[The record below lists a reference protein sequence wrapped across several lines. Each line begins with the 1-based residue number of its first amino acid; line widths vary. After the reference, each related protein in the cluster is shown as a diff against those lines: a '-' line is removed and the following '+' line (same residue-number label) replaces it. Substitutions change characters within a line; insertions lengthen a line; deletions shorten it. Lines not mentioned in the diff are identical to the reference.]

1 MSTINSFSDPFSETT
16 NSRRLER
23 TLQFLHDE
31 GVAVPARD
39 FGGESPL
46 LEQIRQKLNIDVG
59 STDFDLDN
67 CTLTGPL
74 KTAFL
79 FEVIEHLGSP
89 LRILQEIHNALDDD
103 GILYLS
109 MPLVVSRFRPT
120 GWLRDKHHI
129 FEMDR
134 KQFDFLIKKAG
145 FEVERESVARMQSV
159 WRYFTGFRIFIRLFT
174 DRNLLVKL
182 IKRETA

>member
-1 MSTINSFSDPFSETT
+1 MPTIDSFSDPFSETT

-23 TLQFLHDE
+23 TLSFLHQE
-31 GVAVPARD
+31 GVALPALD
-39 FGGESPL
+39 LGGESPL
-46 LEQIRQKLNIDVG
+46 LEQIRRKLKIEVG
-59 STDFDLDN
+59 STDFDLDS
-67 CTLTGPL
+67 CTLAGPL
-74 KTAFL
+74 KTIFL

-89 LRILQEIHNALDDD
+89 LRILQEIHKALDDD
-103 GILYLS
+103 GILFLS

-120 GWLRDKHHI
+120 GWLRDEHHI

-134 KQFDFLIKKAG
+134 RQFDFLIKNAG
-145 FEVERESVARMQSV
+145 FEIERDNVARMQPL

-182 IKRETA
+182 RKRETA